1 MLHKETVAD
10 ETLDLIQ
17 ELMRDPAFSNFNL
30 VGGTALS
37 LQIGHRISEDID
49 LFSQNAFNSEALA
62 NHLSTKYQAE
72 SVKTL
77 KNGVFC
83 FVRDVKVDLISHQY
97 PLLKPLIVDE
107 GVRMVSLE
115 DIAAMKLNAITG
127 SGKRLKDFV
136 DIHALLE
143 YHPLKDMLTGY
154 ETKYPEV
161 SVEIAKKAL
170 NYHDEINEATIHF
183 LDRPI
188 SLEQIKKRI
197 YQATISP
204 GKVFKFEQEK
214 TLQKDE
220 KKQLSKGLSEE
231 VKNLLD
237 KETRKGKSNRPKR

>member
-10 ETLDLIQ
+10 ATLDLIQ
-17 ELMRDPAFSNFNL
+17 ELMQDSAFSDFNL

-62 NHLSTKYQAE
+62 NHLSTNYQAE

-97 PLLKPLIVDE
+97 PLLRPLIVDE
-107 GVRMVSLE
+107 GVRMVSLA

-136 DIHALLE
+136 DVHSMLE
-143 YHPLKDMLTGY
+143 YHPLKDMLSGY
-154 ETKYPEV
+154 ETKYPNV
-161 SVEIAKKAL
+161 SVEVAKKAL
-170 NYHDEINEATIHF
+170 NYHEEINEATIHF
-183 LDRPI
+183 LNRPV
-188 SLEQIKKRI
+188 SLEQIKNRI

-204 GKVFKFEQEK
+204 GKVFKSEQEK
-214 TLQKDE
+214 NIQKKE

-231 VKNLLD
+231 LKNLLD
-237 KETRKGKSNRPKR
+237 KETRKGKYQRPKR

>member
-10 ETLDLIQ
+10 ATLDLIQ
-17 ELMRDPAFSNFNL
+17 ELMRDPAFSDFNL

-72 SVKTL
+72 SIKTL

-136 DIHALLE
+136 DVYSLLE
-143 YHPLKDMLTGY
+143 YHPLKDMLTAY

-161 SVEIAKKAL
+161 SIEVAKKAL
-170 NYHDEINEATIHF
+170 NYHDEINEASIHF
-183 LDRPI
+183 LDKPV
-188 SLEQIKKRI
+188 SLEEIKKRI

-204 GKVFKFEQEK
+204 GKVFKFDQGK
-214 TLQKDE
+214 TLQKEE

-231 VKNLLD
+231 LKNLLD
-237 KETRKGKSNRPKR
+237 RETRKGKSNRPKR